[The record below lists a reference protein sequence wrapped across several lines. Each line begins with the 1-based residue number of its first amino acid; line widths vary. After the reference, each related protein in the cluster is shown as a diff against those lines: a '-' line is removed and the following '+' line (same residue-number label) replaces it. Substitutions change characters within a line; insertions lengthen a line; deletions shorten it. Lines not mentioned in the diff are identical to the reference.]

1 MGPSG
6 SSSSRA
12 KRTVFTSTCSRL
24 TGRPNFGLSLR
35 SSWRE
40 TMGSVGRTSA
50 GSSNSSKNA
59 SRRFEMRG
67 AATSEAEVTNISAHG
82 FWLLLDGRELFLP
95 FDEFPW
101 FKRAPVE
108 AILRL
113 ERPAPNHLY
122 RPALDVD
129 LSIASIE
136 HPERSPLRAKG

>member
-1 MGPSG
+1 VQSADGE
-6 SSSSRA
+6 A
-12 KRTVFTSTCSRL
+12 KFWVEPKIELAR
-24 TGRPNFGLSLR
+24 NHGLSPQDLSR
-35 SSWRE
+35 VE
-40 TMGSVGRTSA
+40 D
-50 GSSNSSKNA
+50 SSKDA

-113 ERPAPNHLY
+113 QRPQPGHLY
-122 RPALDVD
+122 WPELDVD
-129 LSIASIE
+129 LAVDSIE
-136 HPERSPLRAKG
+136 HPERYPLKAQT